1 MIVKG
6 ARNLSQFVKQVFNF
20 RGGKALGQLGSS
32 AIVSKRRNSWF
43 SDR

>member
-20 RGGKALGQLGSS
+20 KGKARGQLGSS
-32 AIVSKRRNSWF
+32 AIVSKQRNS
-43 SDR
+43 